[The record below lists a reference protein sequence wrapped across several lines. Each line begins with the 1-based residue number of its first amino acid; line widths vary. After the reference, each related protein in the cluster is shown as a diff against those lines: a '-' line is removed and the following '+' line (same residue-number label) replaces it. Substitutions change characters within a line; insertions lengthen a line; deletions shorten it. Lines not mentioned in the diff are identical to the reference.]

1 MKKSMTMLVVFVLCI
16 LAVFADTPKKKL
28 NKGGYYHDDNSYSF
42 DKELTPEN
50 SVVVYFSTAGAG
62 ADFVYSQM
70 NPNKEPLIFPL
81 KNKGSSMIFPLVE
94 PGSFL
99 KAVRG
104 SFSTAGVQ
112 YIFCDSLNSAYRLDI
127 QVPSKPGLYFAGVI
141 APFADYSSFETL
153 KLTFGNIKT
162 QEDYDDL
169 MRRMELKALKDAL
182 SKFKKTDWEPVITA
196 RIEELSK

>member
-50 SVVVYFSTAGAG
+50 SVLVYFSTAGAG

-112 YIFCDSLNSAYRLDI
+112 YIFCD
-127 QVPSKPGLYFAGVI
+127 
-141 APFADYSSFETL
+141 
-153 KLTFGNIKT
+153 
-162 QEDYDDL
+162 
-169 MRRMELKALKDAL
+169 
-182 SKFKKTDWEPVITA
+182 
-196 RIEELSK
+196 